1 MAPAKNTKT
10 SKTVSKTTKKATK
23 KPVAKKPAAKKNVKK
38 AVKKVVEKKEKVVR
52 NRHFS
57 IIYNGERLSATPS
70 GKRPKQAAN
79 KALTSIFAS
88 MDDKTR
94 ESMIGKDINFA
105 LYENCKRR
113 KNAKG
118 VITPRRIF
126 RYTGKRIE
134 TAKQTGGKD
143 ISISHEV
150 ILYCDKCKAMIEKLK
165 TIDSK
170 NIITK
175 KQVIKNIKL
184 YKKYLKADKLLKK
197 PVLNKH
203 IEDHEDEYKEIVN
216 CTSCKK
222 TQKTITYKYT
232 NTVKKTED
240 SALTEE
246 DKKITTEFI
255 DAIEEKLKAERKAAE
270 EKKEDKKVEKVEK
283 KDEKKETPKKEKE
296 TKTVKKTTKKN

>member
-1 MAPAKNTKT
+1 MAATKNTKV
-10 SKTVSKTTKKATK
+10 SKTASKTTKKVAK
-23 KPVAKKPAAKKNVKK
+23 KPVAKKPAAKKTVKK
-38 AVKKVVEKKEKVVR
+38 VAKKVVEKKEKVVR

-57 IIYNGERLSATPS
+57 IIYNGQRLSATPS

-88 MDDKTR
+88 MDDKTKA
-94 ESMIGKDINFA
+94 EMIGKDINFA

-113 KNAKG
+113 KNSKG
-118 VITPRRIF
+118 VLTPRRIF
-126 RYTGKRIE
+126 RYTGKRTE

-150 ILYCDKCKAMIEKLK
+150 IVYCDKCKAMIEKLRGIE
-165 TIDSK
+165 TE
-170 NIITK
+170 NQITK

-184 YKKYLKADKLLKK
+184 YKKYIKSGKK
-197 PVLNKH
+197 SPINKH
-203 IEDHEDEYKEIVN
+203 IEDHEKEYAEIVN

-222 TQKTITYKYT
+222 EQKTITYKFT
-232 NTVKKTED
+232 NTVKKTD
-240 SALTEE
+240 DKALTEE

-270 EKKEDKKVEKVEK
+270 EKKEKETKKEEKPVEK
-283 KDEKKETPKKEKE
+283 KAEKKETPKKE
-296 TKTVKKTTKKN
+296 TKPAAKKTGKK